1 MLDELHVKNLAL
13 IEEAAIE
20 LSGGL
25 TVLTGETGAGKTALL
40 SALKLIG
47 GKRADSKAVRDGAD
61 EALSEARY
69 LVDGEEHI
77 VQRRLTAAGRSRCAL
92 DGSMATVAQLSEALS
107 FVHIHS
113 QHEQVLLLQPQTQLE
128 FLDRFIDP
136 SGSHLHAYRDALAV
150 YRKASKQLKSLEEA
164 SLTQDQEL
172 EYQRFIESQ
181 ISAVNPQ
188 EGECE
193 ALEAQ
198 LPKLQNAQVL
208 ADAVNAAVRS
218 LYAEGAACDEL
229 STACAELSRQAGVDA
244 ELDGLSSR
252 LEDLSAQLDDLVRD
266 LRVYAGSIDNDP
278 TALQETLA
286 RLSALS
292 GLMKR
297 YGPDME
303 HVFAAWERARDCI
316 QGAGSSPQLIEKAKR
331 ARAEAL
337 RELQAAGAQLQALRK
352 EKAADLCSQ
361 LAASVA
367 DLAMPEAAF
376 EFSFEDAAT
385 SRWTDSGPA
394 AVELLYRPAAS
405 AAARPL
411 RQIASGGELSRILL
425 ALECVLRDAG
435 AASPDDTLVFDEV
448 DAGIGGA
455 TGEAVG
461 RRLSE
466 LSRHAQVIVVTH
478 LAQVAIHADA
488 HFVVSKSAVGG
499 SVATTVAPVTAEE
512 RVAEVARMLSG
523 SADEAALQH
532 ARALLE
538 EVGAQ

>member
-13 IEEAAIE
+13 IEEASVE
-20 LSGGL
+20 LSSGL

-47 GKRADSKAVRDGAD
+47 GKRADSKAVRDGAA

-69 LVDGEEHI
+69 LAGGEEHV
-77 VQRRLTAAGRSRCAL
+77 VQRRLTAAGRSRCTL
-92 DGSMATVAQLSEALS
+92 DGSMATVSQLSDALS

-128 FLDRFIDP
+128 FLDRYIDP
-136 SGSHLHAYRDALAV
+136 LGAHLEPYREALAA
-150 YRKASKQLKSLEEA
+150 YRKASKHLKSLEEA
-164 SLTQDQEL
+164 SLIQDQEL
-172 EYQRFIESQ
+172 EY
-181 ISAVNPQ
+181 
-188 EGECE
+188 
-193 ALEAQ
+193 Q

-208 ADAVNAAVRS
+208 ADAVGAAVRA
-218 LYAEGAACDEL
+218 LYAEGAACDEV
-229 STACAELSRQAGVDA
+229 SSACAELARQAGVDD
-244 ELDGLSSR
+244 ELDALHDR

-266 LRVYAGSIDNDP
+266 LRVYAGSIQSDP
-278 TALQETLA
+278 AALQETLT

-303 HVFAAWERARDCI
+303 HVFAAWERAQACI
-316 QGAGSSPQLIEKAKR
+316 QGAGSSPELIEKAKR
-331 ARAEAL
+331 ARAQAL
-337 RELQAAGAQLQALRK
+337 HALQRAGAELQTLRK
-352 EKAADLCSQ
+352 EKAAELCSL

-367 DLAMPEAAF
+367 DLAMPDASF
-376 EFSFEDAAT
+376 EFSFEDAST

-394 AVELLYRPAAS
+394 AIELLYRPAAPAS
-405 AAARPL
+405 ARPL

-461 RRLSE
+461 RRLAQ
-466 LSRHAQVIVVTH
+466 LAKHAQVIVVTH
-478 LAQVAIHADA
+478 LAQVAAHADV
-488 HFVVSKSAVGG
+488 HFVVSKS
-499 SVATTVAPVTAEE
+499 SVDGVASTAVAPVDGEE
-512 RVAEVARMLSG
+512 RVIELARMLSG
-523 SADEAALQH
+523 STDDAALEH
-532 ARALLE
+532 ARVLLG
-538 EVGAQ
+538 EVGA

>member
-13 IEEAAIE
+13 IEEASVE
-20 LSGGL
+20 LSSGL

-47 GKRADSKAVRDGAD
+47 GKRADSKTVRDGAA

-69 LVDGEEHI
+69 LAGGEEHV
-77 VQRRLTAAGRSRCAL
+77 VQRRLTAAGRSRCTL
-92 DGSMATVAQLSEALS
+92 DGSMATVSQLSDALS

-128 FLDRFIDP
+128 FLDRYIDP
-136 SGSHLHAYRDALAV
+136 LGAHLEPYREALAA
-150 YRKASKQLKSLEEA
+150 YRKASKHLKSLEEA

-172 EYQRFIESQ
+172 EYQRFVESQ
-181 ISAVNPQ
+181 ISAVKPQ
-188 EGECE
+188 EGEYE
-193 ALEAQ
+193 ALESQ

-208 ADAVNAAVRS
+208 ADAVSAAVRA
-218 LYAEGAACDEL
+218 LYAEGAACDEV
-229 STACAELSRQAGVDA
+229 SSACAELARQAGVDD
-244 ELDGLSSR
+244 ELDALHDR

-266 LRVYAGSIDNDP
+266 LRVYAGSIQSDP
-278 TALQETLA
+278 AALQETLT

-303 HVFAAWERARDCI
+303 HVFAAWERAQACI
-316 QGAGSSPQLIEKAKR
+316 QGAGSSPELIEKAKR
-331 ARAEAL
+331 ARAQAL
-337 RELQAAGAQLQALRK
+337 HALQRAGAELQTLRK
-352 EKAADLCSQ
+352 EKAAELCSL

-367 DLAMPEAAF
+367 DLAMPDASF
-376 EFSFEDAAT
+376 EFSFEDAST

-394 AVELLYRPAAS
+394 AIELLYRPAA
-405 AAARPL
+405 AASARPL

-461 RRLSE
+461 RRLAQ
-466 LSRHAQVIVVTH
+466 LAKHAQVIVVTH
-478 LAQVAIHADA
+478 LAQVAAHADV
-488 HFVVSKSAVGG
+488 HFVVSKS
-499 SVATTVAPVTAEE
+499 SVDGVASTAVAPVDGEE
-512 RVAEVARMLSG
+512 RVIELARMLSG
-523 SADEAALQH
+523 STDDAALEH
-532 ARALLE
+532 ARVLLG
-538 EVGAQ
+538 EVGA